1 MKDLEEKCLRFVLKH
16 YRVNKLDTQKALQ
29 TFRHKHAISESKSGS
44 GSYVMAFA
52 GIAAAVLLVF
62 VIKIYLF
69 TDAKWTEITAYEY
82 PVDCLLPDSSA
93 VVLYPHSSIRYC
105 SREYLSVR
113 RDVRLRGKASF
124 RVRHHAA
131 RPFTA
136 SGRLSEVK
144 VLGTRFLLDERL

>member
-29 TFRHKHAISESKSGS
+29 IFKHKHAISESKSGS

-69 TDAKWTEITAYEY
+69 TDAKWTEITAYETY
-82 PVDCLLPDSSA
+82 AELMGA
-93 VVLYPHSSIRYC
+93 IK
-105 SREYLSVR
+105 SVI
-113 RDVRLRGKASF
+113 GI
-124 RVRHHAA
+124 
-131 RPFTA
+131 
-136 SGRLSEVK
+136 
-144 VLGTRFLLDERL
+144 